1 MSIMIF
7 KLKIVINSL
16 CMKKEIYIFTWSIHV
31 ALIAR
36 RKTVDQRKN
45 CSNIETSIS
54 KLRTSISF
62 IAKRK
67 IFSKLLSTIIY
78 SEIDRTSKTGP
89 KTPHRLF
96 LLFKKKKR
104 TDHFICRFNNRGTL
118 CAALFKWLIRCL
130 KPSGRHTMPLEV
142 ISRPH
147 LLSIFSLSTLL
158 LRSPPLY
165 TVHARTP
172 SPISIPFIP
181 MYLISST

>member
-1 MSIMIF
+1 
-7 KLKIVINSL
+7 
-16 CMKKEIYIFTWSIHV
+16 MKKEIYIFTSSMHV

-36 RKTVDQRKN
+36 RKTADQRKN
-45 CSNIETSIS
+45 CSNM
-54 KLRTSISF
+54 KLLHRDFIRQFHLSFSF
-62 IAKRK
+62 IKEK
-67 IFSKLLSTIIY
+67 DIFKAPIVF
-78 SEIDRTSKTGP
+78 SEIDRTSKTRP

-96 LLFKKKKR
+96 LLFKKRKKR
-104 TDHFICRFNNRGTL
+104 ADHFICRFNNRGSL

-158 LRSPPLY
+158 LRSSPLY
-165 TVHARTP
+165 TVHARTL

>member
-1 MSIMIF
+1 MIF
-7 KLKIVINSL
+7 KLKIVTNNL
-16 CMKKEIYIFTWSIHV
+16 CVKKEIYIFTWSIHV

-36 RKTVDQRKN
+36 RRTIDQLKN

-54 KLRTSISF
+54 KLYTSISF

-67 IFSKLLSTIIY
+67 IFSKLLSTIIS
-78 SEIDRTSKTGP
+78 SEIDRTSKTRP

-96 LLFKKKKR
+96 LLSKKKKKKRR